1 MICLLYKRGE
11 DVKRLLEG
19 IKDFIYDSI
28 DYIVMIA
35 IVVAVVFVI
44 GWRLDVLFAKD
55 TYDMPNPPTTVVDND
70 LNDDLDKIDENE
82 DDDDNVIDESDELAD
97 NNSDPN
103 STDNEEAPDQGTDI
117 VDNPEQPT
125 VSSPI
130 TVTINIP
137 DGTLPSGIG
146 AILESNGLVE
156 SKNDFVIKAQDMGLD
171 RRLRSGTFK
180 IQDNSSLEEII
191 KIIARQN

>member
-1 MICLLYKRGE
+1 MKGF
-11 DVKRLLEG
+11 LEG
-19 IKDFIYDSI
+19 LKDFIYDSI

-82 DDDDNVIDESDELAD
+82 DDDDKVIDESDELAD
-97 NNSDPN
+97 NNPDPD
-103 STDNEEAPDQGTDI
+103 STDNEESPDQGTDN